1 MRQIDPVTNHQPPT
15 TTMTTATLPSHSEFK
30 LFTGAELE
38 IVYVEYRDPEDG
50 HVEADVYNEELFGTK
65 QTLGNPG
72 RCACCNKPI
81 MYSAGVYIK
90 PLDFMVTIGR
100 QCAVKVDGLSQLSNV
115 KMEYLRDRK
124 VAAKRAN
131 EFTGSVEG
139 LAEVL
144 EWCKTPKAH
153 YIAKDMASKI
163 RQYGS
168 LSEKQLDLLFKLF
181 TSAKDN
187 AAKDAE
193 FAPTGPAPEG
203 KQLVTG
209 TILGFKEVES
219 DFGSST
225 KMIVRLDGTFAK
237 VYVTLPA
244 SIAENAERGS
254 HIQFS
259 ANFKRST
266 DDQFFAFGSR
276 PTKASIL
283 GHTTPQIILN

>member
-1 MRQIDPVTNHQPPT
+1 MT
-15 TTMTTATLPSHSEFK
+15 TTTLPTHAEFK

-38 IVYVEYRDPEDG
+38 IVFIEYRDPEDG
-50 HVEADVYNEELFGTK
+50 HVEAEIYNDELNSTK

-81 MYSAGVYIK
+81 SYCAGVYIK
-90 PLDFMVTIGR
+90 PLDFIVTIGR
-100 QCAVKVDGLSQLSNV
+100 QCASKVAGLSKLSNV

-124 VAAKRAN
+124 VATDRAAK
-131 EFTGSVEG
+131 FTGSVEG

-144 EWCKTPKAH
+144 EWCKSSSAH
-153 YIAKDMASKI
+153 HIAKDIASKI
-163 RQYGS
+163 RQYGNA
-168 LSEKQLDLLFKLF
+168 SEKQLELLFKLF
-181 TSAKDN
+181 TAAKDN
-187 AAKDAE
+187 AAKHAE
-193 FAPTGPAPEG
+193 FAPTAPAPEG

-209 TILGFKEVES
+209 TILGFKEVVS
-219 DFGSST
+219 DFGT
-225 KMIVRLDGTFAK
+225 CYKMIVRLDGTFAK

-259 ANFKRST
+259 ASFKRSN
-266 DDQFFAFGSR
+266 DDEFFGFGSR

-283 GHTTPQIILN
+283 GTPLPKF